1 MEALIFWDVSF
12 RIELKV
18 LWFEM
23 NVLYFKLKIMIFEMK
38 VWKKRGSNSLS
49 TSAAGS
55 DRRTVCAS
63 CVRQAYAL
71 GIIPISGVVR
81 IYLLGLNFLVPINIT
96 HILCA
101 LVVCLYHTSSM

>member
-38 VWKKRGSNSLS
+38 VWKKKRGP
-49 TSAAGS
+49 TPSAQVQQEVIGAP
-55 DRRTVCAS
+55 
-63 CVRQAYAL
+63 CVRVAF
-71 GIIPISGVVR
+71 VE
-81 IYLLGLNFLVPINIT
+81 
-96 HILCA
+96 HM
-101 LVVCLYHTSSM
+101 H